1 MHICFR
7 ADEAP
12 KLIQYLE
19 YNHISFSTGE
29 IVCSLDILK
38 SDPHWAAISRFINN
52 DICIMSET
60 IYTQEE
66 RSAAEWLCVRSEW
79 RAGYPQP
86 EGNFGYENITYRN
99 DRLCGSCGCG
109 LEQID
114 SFRIK
119 KSPKWGKRNFF
130 ELNWVGDELFVS
142 NRARQVL
149 EQKGITG
156 ISFKE
161 VKNKNGTEIFP
172 DVHQMFIHNITS
184 EGMIEDSTSI
194 KESYICPTCQTKK
207 YIPSGVGMMRFHR
220 DIFEFAPDIVKTAEI
235 FGDGHYAARYI
246 LIRNHVYRMLTEN
259 SLDSS
264 LVFEPIELIQDRGRF
279 A

>member
-1 MHICFR
+1 MDISIHIGFR
-7 ADEAP
+7 TDETP
-12 KLIQYLE
+12 KLIDYLE
-19 YNHISFSTGE
+19 KHQIPYDPGE
-29 IVCSLDILK
+29 IISALDILQ
-38 SDPHWAAISRFINN
+38 SSIYWPAISDYINEYQLLVLPETLFTN
-52 DICIMSET
+52 DEL
-60 IYTQEE
+60 
-66 RSAAEWLCVRSEW
+66 SAAEWLRVRSKW

-172 DVHQMFIHNITS
+172 DVQQMFIHNIIS

-207 YIPSGVGMMRFHR
+207 YIPSGVGMMKYHR
-220 DIFEFAPDIVKTAEI
+220 EIFKNAPDIVKTAEI
-235 FGDGHYAARYI
+235 FGAGHYAAREI
-246 LIRNHVYRMLTEN
+246 LLRNHVYRTLTEN
-259 SLDSS
+259 LLDSS
-264 LVFEPIELIQDRGRF
+264 LVFEPIELI
-279 A
+279 